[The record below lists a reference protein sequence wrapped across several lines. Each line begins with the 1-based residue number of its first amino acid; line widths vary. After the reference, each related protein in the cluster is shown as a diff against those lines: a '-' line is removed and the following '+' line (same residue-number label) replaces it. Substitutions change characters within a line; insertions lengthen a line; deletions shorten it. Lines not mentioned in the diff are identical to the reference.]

1 MYGYVEVELQILVA
15 PKERIMGVIGK
26 ICKWVLINYEHVVED

>member
-1 MYGYVEVELQILVA
+1 MEAKLQILVT

-26 ICKWVLINYEHVVED
+26 ICKWALIDSGEVVEQ